1 MPPTPPSSSSSLQ
14 YGKAT
19 TRTLSSKSRSGHVVV
34 DEKWDAII
42 MQQQQQ
48 KQQQHLYSV
57 AWNAATEYFINIS
70 TKLDNNHQQQ
80 QPPPIHS
87 TNTTTAAAATATAT
101 TTTRSKSMGNLQNLS
116 LEEEEDYTTT
126 TSSSYYSRALFREM
140 LAMMANNNGGF
151 DVTLLPSDAQIVIFS
166 FLPPKDVLSF
176 TCTNRAGRMLLDDGY
191 YDVVDESSSSSSSS
205 SSSFNSTENSTYGL
219 NRDTPLLIWKAL
231 FHRDYSWILTDWDVG
246 KDAFLKSMTN
256 YLHHH
261 GGRIQQQQ
269 QQPPS
274 CPKSRKLFRHLLS
287 TLLIDTEYDVTTH
300 RLLID
305 RIMAADASMYNNNPI
320 VSSMKEFYFSFAES
334 WLNYTI
340 AGCNSPRS
348 SSTTDDKK
356 CLIGLHGH
364 VFDITN
370 FVEDHP
376 GSTETLLLQAG
387 RDATVFF
394 ESMGHSLGARK
405 LACGMCVVV
414 NGQCIRWD
422 CIPREGGGAVVDVG
436 DRGWHGSSYW
446 GLIKP
451 THQSLITRRNI
462 LGFLIPRR
470 RSAPRFQGGLHRIR
484 ERLRLQEEMELHR
497 AARWGEAVIG
507 TNGMFGGIHV
517 YFDPFCGWRWWY
529 TNRDFNVV
537 FVTPPSEDEL

>member
-1 MPPTPPSSSSSLQ
+1 
-14 YGKAT
+14 
-19 TRTLSSKSRSGHVVV
+19 
-34 DEKWDAII
+34 
-42 MQQQQQ
+42 
-48 KQQQHLYSV
+48 
-57 AWNAATEYFINIS
+57 
-70 TKLDNNHQQQ
+70 
-80 QPPPIHS
+80 
-87 TNTTTAAAATATAT
+87 
-101 TTTRSKSMGNLQNLS
+101 
-116 LEEEEDYTTT
+116 
-126 TSSSYYSRALFREM
+126 
-140 LAMMANNNGGF
+140 
-151 DVTLLPSDAQIVIFS
+151 
-166 FLPPKDVLSF
+166 
-176 TCTNRAGRMLLDDGY
+176 
-191 YDVVDESSSSSSSS
+191 
-205 SSSFNSTENSTYGL
+205 
-219 NRDTPLLIWKAL
+219 
-231 FHRDYSWILTDWDVG
+231 
-246 KDAFLKSMTN
+246 
-256 YLHHH
+256 
-261 GGRIQQQQ
+261 
-269 QQPPS
+269 
-274 CPKSRKLFRHLLS
+274 
-287 TLLIDTEYDVTTH
+287 
-300 RLLID
+300 
-305 RIMAADASMYNNNPI
+305 
-320 VSSMKEFYFSFAES
+320 MKEFYFSFAES

-340 AGCNSPRS
+340 AGCNSPPS

-405 LACGMCVVV
+405 LACGMCVVA

-422 CIPREGGGAVVDVG
+422 CIPGEGNSGAVG

-507 TNGMFGGIHV
+507 TNGMFGGVHV